1 MGQKGCPVLKVK
13 GKKAPD
19 PAPSISDRM
28 KPGMISTCKML
39 DIRYGSNFQ
48 NAGCGLKDCAGDT
61 GAVLADEVFYTK
73 M

>member
-1 MGQKGCPVLKVK
+1 
-13 GKKAPD
+13 
-19 PAPSISDRM
+19 M